1 MIQEP
6 IQFSI
11 HEDNISPDKLP
22 QDEYTSPPKDI
33 ILLPKRKSTT
43 KSLFKKN
50 KLLTTQK
57 KISQF
62 LSPLFKKKTIKKKSI
77 ERANYSKIKEL
88 FLENLNKNSEIME
101 TKIVNRTPLESFLE
115 KTSPMVL
122 KIYMFLLKSFFC
134 AFFVPIIGGVG
145 GLIPTT
151 RNKSI
156 LKIISEISSK
166 VIINLWEDN
175 KDIVSFMSSKI
186 YSKMLEP
193 ILFQI
198 PAFEEFLKI
207 MNVGK
212 QISKEID
219 DFIFDYLGR
228 RIFNKD
234 TIYALKLHY
243 DTLKDF
249 FERKSQGE
257 HPYANIKKDL
267 KSLASVSAAFVGI
280 FEIILCGVKDKSYC
294 GKLRI
299 AEKVSYLCPLVS
311 DLVVDMCEIMSKDMR
326 HQREKGS
333 LHERIFMAFCQ
344 YCRQQFKFDSDIF
357 QTSIEKKVEDEQ
369 TEKTKQQNKTQ
380 LETFNSFLKEL
391 ESSTDLDAEQ
401 QKTALV
407 SEIKNLDKDFQNVY
421 KQRCQQK
428 IIIGKLLLKQQELE
442 QAGMTPEIKKEL
454 TEKINQEKM
463 KDNQMSQLLS
473 VETVVQLDLFSK
485 DFQDLKVKM
494 RVLQNNDKMNQDSRL
509 QEMKKIMT
517 ESQTVEDN
525 YKQLVSKAQEL
536 KLVTNTNQSEF
547 ESKIQLFEKNTQK
560 YSQQKQDD
568 YLKKDYLVKRKK
580 EDIDTLE
587 QRLKEREEQNTKILE
602 AALKELELTQE
613 VVGLGQQDKTKATDF
628 LLTVQK
634 KVENAKSKRNNDP
647 DIRRFQEMIAK
658 EKLNLDSRQNE
669 LDLSKESL
677 TESESQKSQDE
688 IKRLEQE
695 EQQKVE
701 LQNNQTTTPIPK
713 ISAKLNE
720 FISMKEQ
727 YQKMNENEMAEKY
740 NVLIQKQ
747 RLLEI
752 SGDSVGID
760 SELKEIRKKEIERQI
775 QGKAIPIPGMAK
787 DIGFSLETNE
797 DLVKAESLLNDFKIA
812 NQEIKKKRDS
822 NKAPGMLES
831 ILNWRQKE
839 SPTQK
844 QDQYS
849 QASQKYQISEQVYQ
863 QKEMDIHEKET
874 KKQEIE
880 QSNLTI
886 KEELETKNKLEQ
898 MESKLISSGQWE
910 KPEDILL
917 VIKDNHQFT
926 PVEKEE
932 LETVFGRKDDQELR
946 KDLKVFLNKSTKSTV
961 ELQEQ
966 ITSQE
971 QELEILNKD
980 LTTLE
985 KERTSAQTLLDK
997 YKSEKETRKQLL
1009 IQEQQTNISEKDR
1022 LSIQEIDE
1030 FNQQRLTQLQSKKE
1044 QVIEEL
1050 KLKKAQAT
1058 PEEQRKYEQVIKE
1071 LQLTASDSEELDQEK
1086 ILREAHQKYN
1096 SEIQERQ
1103 QQNNSEIENINKFED
1118 QVLIDDKKIDLQSQE
1133 SELIKKRN
1141 QAKTKFEKDV
1151 AIEELKYI
1159 QDQQTALKIKEQE
1172 LQSQQKSEIDGVK
1185 QRYQQQESDIYQSYQ
1200 HYDLKMLEKEK
1211 EQLDPLDN
1219 TNNTK
1224 IQVLRK
1230 MIRDKQPGLLES
1242 LLPVPTDISWE
1253 GNSSISDKKELQQK
1267 MSVGNAHIN
1276 RYNRDIERHLRNNEY
1291 EQALGLIDKKKEV
1304 LSNIKE
1310 ELQKKGEN
1318 TLSEKY
1324 QQIFR
1329 DSESQRESSTTQK
1342 YQYDLRLK
1350 SKESDQLEGK
1360 LKKIETQEQTQRD
1373 SKEVLI
1379 EQLEKRKKLST
1390 GQDTKDLEKVI
1401 NELQKNDDLSKI
1413 VVKEENEKI
1422 FEPYVD
1428 INSNFDKKYQ
1438 GKKAIDL
1445 ARDKMKEMI
1454 DENNKIMKKD
1464 KKEYDQRILP
1474 ALPFLKPNFKTPD
1487 IYNKNHWGYSFD
1499 EKKPSD
1505 QQVKDFWDKKGE
1517 GYFTRGFYNIDPQL
1531 RSIYPKSYKE
1541 FEELTKPQLK
1551 LSDKKIKQL
1560 VDKNKM
1566 EEKKIDVQT
1575 SLQTLEQQ
1583 KKELTQKISEQ
1594 SKTRG
1599 GGKQRKK
1606 DKYYRKKKKTAK
1618 IIRSSKK
1625 VILKRTTNHGEKRT
1639 TFKRKRV

>member
-22 QDEYTSPPKDI
+22 QYTSPSKDI
-33 ILLPKRKSTT
+33 ILQPKKKSNTKIS

-57 KISQF
+57 KISQI
-62 LSPLFKKKTIKKKSI
+62 LSPLVKKKTIKKNSL
-77 ERANYSKIKEL
+77 ERGHYSKIKEL

-122 KIYMFLLKSFFC
+122 KIYMFLFKAFFC

-166 VIINLWEDN
+166 IIINLWEDN
-175 KDIVSFMSSKI
+175 QDIVSFMSSKI

-193 ILFQI
+193 ILSQI

-257 HPYANIKKDL
+257 QSYTNVKKDL
-267 KSLASVSAAFVGI
+267 KSLASVSAAIVGI
-280 FEIILCGVKDKSYC
+280 FEIILCGVKDKPYC

-299 AEKVSYLCPLVS
+299 TEKISYLCPLVS

-326 HQREKGS
+326 QQREKGNFE
-333 LHERIFMAFCQ
+333 ERIFMVFCQ

-369 TEKTKQQNKTQ
+369 TEKREQQNKTQ

-391 ESSTDLDAEQ
+391 ESSTDSDAEQ
-401 QKTALV
+401 QKIALV
-407 SEIKNLDKDFQNVY
+407 SEISHLDSEFQNVY

-428 IIIGKLLLKQQELE
+428 IIIGKLLLKQQQLE
-442 QAGMTPEIKKEL
+442 QDGMTPEIKKEL

-463 KDNQMSQLLS
+463 KDNQISQQLS

-485 DFQDLKVKM
+485 GFEDLKVKM
-494 RVLQNNDKMNQDSRL
+494 RVLQNNSKMKQDSRL
-509 QEMKKIMT
+509 EEMGRIVT
-517 ESQTVEDN
+517 ELQTAEDS
-525 YKQLVSKAQEL
+525 YKQLVSKAQEF
-536 KLVTNTNQSEF
+536 KLLTKTNQSEF
-547 ESKIQLFEKNTQK
+547 DSKIQLFEKNTQK

-568 YLKKDYLVKRKK
+568 YLKKDYLVKRKM

-587 QRLKEREEQNTKILE
+587 QRLKEREEQNTKTLE

-613 VVGLGQQDKTKATDF
+613 VVGLGDQDKTKAKDF
-628 LLTVQK
+628 LQRVQK

-647 DIRRFQEMIAK
+647 DIQRFQNMIAN
-658 EKLNLDSRQNE
+658 EKLELDSRQND

-677 TESESQKSQDE
+677 SESENQKSQDE

-695 EQQKVE
+695 AQQKVE
-701 LQNNQTTTPIPK
+701 LQKKQTTPPIPK
-713 ISAKLNE
+713 ISAKMNE

-727 YQKMNENEMAEKY
+727 YQKMNENEMADKY

-752 SGDSVGID
+752 SENTEGSNVDSV
-760 SELKEIRKKEIERQI
+760 LKEIRKKEIERQI
-775 QGKAIPIPGMAK
+775 QGKHIPTPGKAK

-797 DLVKAESLLNDFKIA
+797 SLVKAESLLEDIKILD
-812 NQEIKKKRDS
+812 QEIKKKRDS
-822 NKAPGMLES
+822 TKVPGIMES
-831 ILNWRQKE
+831 IWNWRQKE

-880 QSNLTI
+880 QSTPEL
-886 KEELETKNKLEQ
+886 KRELETKKKIEQ
-898 MESKLISSGQWE
+898 MESKLISTGQWG

-926 PVEKEE
+926 KVEKEE
-932 LETVFGRKDDQELR
+932 LETVFGKKDDQELR
-946 KDLKVFLNKSTKSTV
+946 KDLKVFLNKSTKSLI
-961 ELQEQ
+961 ELQDQ

-971 QELEILNKD
+971 HELEILNKD
-980 LTTLE
+980 LSTLE

-997 YKSEKETRKQLL
+997 YKSEKESRKQLL
-1009 IQEQQTNISEKDR
+1009 AQEQQTNISEKDR
-1022 LSIQEIDE
+1022 LSIQEVHD
-1030 FNQQRLTQLQSKKE
+1030 FNEQRLTQLQSKKE

-1050 KLKKAQAT
+1050 KLKKAQAS

-1103 QQNNSEIENINKFED
+1103 QQNNSKIENINKFED

-1141 QAKTKFEKDV
+1141 QAKTKFEKDF
-1151 AIEELKYI
+1151 AIEELKYV

-1185 QRYQQQESDIYQSYQ
+1185 QKYQQQESDIYQSYQ

-1242 LLPVPTDISWE
+1242 LLPIPTDISWE

-1267 MSVGNAHIN
+1267 MSVGNVDIK
-1276 RYNRDIERHLRNNEY
+1276 RYNKDIERHLRNNEY
-1291 EQALGLIDKKKEV
+1291 DQAMVLITKKKEV

-1324 QQIFR
+1324 QQMLR
-1329 DSESQRESSTTQK
+1329 DSESQKESSTIQK
-1342 YQYDLRLK
+1342 YQYELRLK
-1350 SKESDQLEGK
+1350 NKESDKLKDKLDK
-1360 LKKIETQEQTQRD
+1360 LKKIETQEQSLRD
-1373 SKEVLI
+1373 PKKVLI
-1379 EQLEKRKKLST
+1379 EQLEKRKKLSS
-1390 GQDTKDLEKVI
+1390 GQDTKDLEGVI
-1401 NELQKNDDLSKI
+1401 EALQKNDDFSKI
-1413 VVKEENEKI
+1413 VVKEGNEKI

-1428 INSNFDKKYQ
+1428 INYNFDKNND
-1438 GKKAIDL
+1438 KKAIDL
-1445 ARDKMKEMI
+1445 ARAKMKEMI
-1454 DENNKIMKKD
+1454 DENEKIMKNY

-1474 ALPFLKPNFKTPD
+1474 AIPWSNTNFKTPD
-1487 IYNKNHWGYSFD
+1487 IYNENK
-1499 EKKPSD
+1499 KKPSD

-1575 SLQTLEQQ
+1575 SLQTLNQQ
-1583 KKELTQKISEQ
+1583 KEDLNQKISEQ
-1594 SKTRG
+1594 SKTKG

-1606 DKYYRKKKKTAK
+1606 DKYCRKKTAK

-1625 VILKRTTNHGEKRT
+1625 MILKRTTNHGKRPT
-1639 TFKRKRV
+1639 TLKRKRFR